1 MIIVFESILP
11 IFAIVMLGFGLRKS
25 NFVPAEQWRVIEE
38 LCFWVFFP
46 AILAKTMINADLSSV
61 ELGGF
66 TTALVA
72 VLISM
77 GLLTLS
83 YWPILKRTIGTK
95 KSQFSTIYQTT
106 TRWHGFVALA
116 IVLKLFGDDGA
127 ALIAVYFVISV
138 PALQISNILIL
149 VAFSENANAD
159 SRADYRQV
167 TKTILLNPI
176 IWGVLSGLAVNLS
189 GIVVWDPIMTI
200 LDLLGRA
207 ALGTSLLALGA
218 GLSLKAAL
226 KPSKELLIGVVGK
239 LFITPLVAVGWA
251 LVFGVDGL
259 ALSVLLVGASVST
272 AMNGYLLSR
281 KMGGDAELYAAT
293 STVQTVVSFFS
304 IPLILWLG
312 RHWAG
317 AL

>member
-25 NFVPAEQWRVIEE
+25 DFVPADHWRVVEE
-38 LCFWVFFP
+38 LCFWIFFP
-46 AILAKTMINADLSSV
+46 AILALTMIRADLSSV

-66 TTALVA
+66 TLTLVA
-72 VLISM
+72 VLTTM
-77 GLLTLS
+77 GVLTLS
-83 YWPILKRTIGTK
+83 YWPILKRTLGTRK
-95 KSQFSTIYQTT
+95 TQFSTIFQTT

-127 ALIAVYFVISV
+127 GLVAVYFVISV

-149 VAFSENANAD
+149 VAFSERASAD
-159 SRADYRQV
+159 IGQV
-167 TKTILLNPI
+167 ARTIALNPI
-176 IWGVLSGLAVNLS
+176 IWGVLGGFAINLS
-189 GIVVWDPIMTI
+189 GITVWDPVMTF

-207 ALGTSLLALGA
+207 ALGASLLALGA
-218 GLSLKAAL
+218 GLSLKAAMR
-226 KPSKELLIGVVGK
+226 PSKELLIGVIGK
-239 LFITPLVAVGWA
+239 LFITPLVALGWA
-251 LVFGVDGL
+251 LVFGVNGL
-259 ALSVLLVGASVST
+259 ALSVLLVGASVPT
-272 AMNGYLLSR
+272 AMNGYLLAK

-293 STVQTVVSFFS
+293 STIQTVISFFS

-312 RHWAG
+312 QTFAG